1 MTTSLVASG
10 SYTFDWK
17 VVWDNSGLLLRA
29 LGMTFKIS
37 ILAEIASLIIGL
49 AIAIIRIQKNRF
61 LQWLA
66 IGFIDAFR
74 AVPLLVLLIWL
85 YYGVTIVT
93 GLNFSA
99 LQAGV
104 LGLGLLYGA
113 NLAEVFRAGL
123 EAVSGGQREAA
134 LTLGLSRRQAMQSV
148 VLPQAIRI
156 VVPPLGNAW
165 IGVLKDST
173 LVSILGIQEI
183 MRTAQ
188 NTVLEN
194 FRPFEIYSTVAVIYL
209 ILVFIFSRIIALLE
223 RRMPLR

>member
-1 MTTSLVASG
+1 MSLIAAG
-10 SYTFDWK
+10 SYTFDWHA
-17 VVWDNSGLLLRA
+17 VWINLGSLLRA
-29 LGMTFKIS
+29 LGVTFKIA
-37 ILAEIASLIIGL
+37 ILAEIVSLVIGL
-49 AIAIIRIQKNRF
+49 AIAIIRVQRHRAS
-61 LQWLA
+61 QWLA
-66 IGFIDAFR
+66 IGFIDGFR

-93 GLNFSA
+93 GLTFSA

-123 EAVSGGQREAA
+123 EAIPSGQREAA

-156 VVPPLGNAW
+156 VVPPLGNYW
-165 IGVLKDST
+165 IGIMKDAT

-209 ILVFIFSRIIALLE
+209 ILVFAFSRIIAFLE
-223 RRMPLR
+223 RRLPIK

>member
-1 MTTSLVASG
+1 
-10 SYTFDWK
+10 YTFDWK

-29 LGMTFKIS
+29 LGITFKIS
-37 ILAEIASLIIGL
+37 ILAEIASLVIGL
-49 AIAIIRIQKNRF
+49 AIAIVRVQKNRF

-85 YYGVTIVT
+85 YYGVTILP

-123 EAVSGGQREAA
+123 EAVPGGQREAA

-148 VLPQAIRI
+148 VLPQAVRI

-173 LVSILGIQEI
+173 
-183 MRTAQ
+183 
-188 NTVLEN
+188 
-194 FRPFEIYSTVAVIYL
+194 
-209 ILVFIFSRIIALLE
+209 
-223 RRMPLR
+223 